1 MSDSRMWELLS
12 RKYNNEISAEEL
24 LELARLLQQPGEALH
39 LNELLA
45 DLQALPLQSLT
56 TEADEAKSL
65 EALQLLIKVENT
77 AAIFRST
84 MELSKQAKRKKKLYF
99 LGVAA
104 SLVII
109 TFAWFV
115 LNTGRQATSL
125 SVPFNEVVTNGG
137 SKSTIHLPDGSSVI
151 LNTGSKL
158 SYNKDFGVGTREIY
172 LSGEAFFDIAKNE
185 KVPLTVHAGDVDIN
199 VKGTIFNVKAYQE
212 DSIVEA
218 SLIRGAIEVFSKNDK
233 ERKILLRPNE
243 KIVIGKAANVKSSEK
258 NLPLPSKKE
267 EVFVLG
273 KIRTNPSDSS
283 ISEIAWIQNKL
294 AFYKEP
300 FSSLAQK
307 MESWYNVSIQFND
320 QKLERVTFTGSFEK
334 EDIIEALDALRQITP
349 FEYRVENR
357 NVIIGKAGKH

>member
-1 MSDSRMWELLS
+1 MSDSRIWELLA
-12 RKYNNEISAEEL
+12 RKYNNEISEEEL
-24 LELARLLQQPGEALH
+24 SELARLLQQPGEALH

-45 DLQALPLQSLT
+45 DLQALPLQSIAS
-56 TEADEAKSL
+56 EAEEAKSL
-65 EALQLLIKVENT
+65 DALQLLVKVDNT
-77 AAIFRST
+77 AVLFKST
-84 MELSKQAKRKKKLYF
+84 MELSKRAKRRKGLYAAGATAF
-99 LGVAA
+99 LVMM
-104 SLVII
+104 V
-109 TFAWFV
+109 FARFA
-115 LNTGRQATSL
+115 LNTGKPPTSL
-125 SVPFNEVVTNGG
+125 SVPLNEVVTSGG

-185 KVPLTVHAGDVDIN
+185 KVPLTVHAGDVDIS
-199 VKGTIFNVKAYQE
+199 VKGTVFNVKAYQE
-212 DSIVEA
+212 DSMVEA
-218 SLIRGAIEVFSKNDK
+218 SLIRGAIEVFSKSDR
-233 ERKILLRPNE
+233 ERRILLRPNE
-243 KIVIGKAANVKSSEK
+243 KIIIGKIAHVRSSEK
-258 NLPLPSKKE
+258 NIPLPPEKE

-273 KIRTNPSDSS
+273 KIKTNPSDSS

-320 QKLERVTFTGSFEK
+320 ERLEKFTFTGSFEK

-349 FEYRVENR
+349 FEYRLENR
-357 NVIIGKAGKH
+357 NVIIGKAGRH